1 MSVSL
6 SGSRLAIATC
16 SLYPTV
22 YPDDVYF
29 VDVLKRLGVQP
40 TFCIWNDPAVDWAA
54 FDAVLIRTVWDYFQH
69 YAAFL
74 AWLDM
79 LDRLGVPTI
88 NDTRLIRWNS
98 EKRYLLDLE
107 QQGVP
112 IIPTR
117 VAHGGNVSEILQ
129 SMSGQ
134 DVVIKP
140 TVSGGAWHTLRGKV
154 GSADFQQALARL
166 PTHLDYL
173 VQPFVPE
180 IASHGEWSLLYYAG
194 TYSHAVIKYPA
205 AGDYRVQTEHGG
217 TAAQTA
223 PDAAIVN
230 AADKALAAVAALGH
244 KEQAYVRVDGVMV
257 GGQFCIM
264 ELEFIEPLLHLTIR
278 PDAAERFAQHV
289 ADRLYRLQ
297 HERDNEATSAK
308 RGGKS

>member
-6 SGSRLAIATC
+6 SGYRLAIATC
-16 SLYPTV
+16 SLFPTV
-22 YPDDVYF
+22 HPDDVYF
-29 VDVLKRLGVQP
+29 VDVLERLGVQT

-54 FDAVLIRTVWDYFQH
+54 FDAVLIRTMWDYFQH
-69 YAAFL
+69 YSAFL
-74 AWLDM
+74 SWVES
-79 LDRLGVPTI
+79 LDRLGVPAI

-107 QQGVP
+107 RQGVP

-117 VAHGGNVSEILQ
+117 IGRGGHLSEVLP

-140 TVSGGAWHTLRGKV
+140 TVSGGAWHTLRGTV
-154 GSADFQQALARL
+154 GSADFQQALALL

-180 IASHGEWSLLYYAG
+180 IASHGEWSLLHFAG
-194 TYSHAVIKYPA
+194 IYSHAVIKYPA
-205 AGDYRVQTEHGG
+205 AGDYRVQQQHGG
-217 TAAQTA
+217 SATQAV

-244 KEQAYVRVDGVMV
+244 REQAYVRVDGVMV
-257 GGQFCIM
+257 DGQFRIM
-264 ELEFIEPLLHLTIR
+264 ELEFIEPFLHLAIR
-278 PDAAERFAQHV
+278 PDAAERFAEYII
-289 ADRLYRLQ
+289 DRLRRLKNGS
-297 HERDNEATSAK
+297 DNQIASANAGGTS
-308 RGGKS
+308 

>member
-16 SLYPTV
+16 SLFPAAH
-22 YPDDVYF
+22 PDDVYF
-29 VDVLKRLGVQP
+29 VEVLARLGAQP
-40 TFCIWNDPAVDWAA
+40 TFCRWNDPAVDWAA

-69 YAAFL
+69 YTVFL
-74 AWLDM
+74 TWLDT

-88 NDTRLIRWNS
+88 NDAHLIRWNS

-112 IIPTR
+112 IIPTN
-117 VAHGGNVSEILQ
+117 VAPAGKLSESLH
-129 SMSGQ
+129 SMLGQ

-140 TVSGGAWHTLRGKV
+140 TVSGGAWHTVRGTV

-166 PTHLDYL
+166 PAHLDYL

-180 IASHGEWSLLYYAG
+180 IASLGEWSLLYFAG

-205 AGDYRVQTEHGG
+205 AGDYRVQQEHGG
-217 TAAQTA
+217 TATQIV

-230 AADKALAAVAALGH
+230 AADKALAATTALGH
-244 KEQAYVRVDGVMV
+244 REQAYVRVDGVV
-257 GGQFCIM
+257 VNGQFRIM

-278 PDAAERFAQHV
+278 PDAAERFAEHV
-289 ADRLYRLQ
+289 VDRLHRLKNGHANQ
-297 HERDNEATSAK
+297 TVSAK
-308 RGGKS
+308 TGGTS

>member
-54 FDAVLIRTVWDYFQH
+54 FDAVLIRTIWDYFQH

-74 AWLDM
+74 TWLDT
-79 LDRLGVPTI
+79 LDQLGVPTI

-117 VAHGGNVSEILQ
+117 VAHGGKVSEALQ

-134 DVVIKP
+134 EMVIKP
-140 TVSGGAWHTLRGKV
+140 TVSGGAWHTVRGRV
-154 GSADFQQALARL
+154 GNADFQQTLARL

-180 IASHGEWSLLYYAG
+180 IASHGEWSLLYFAG

-217 TAAQTA
+217 TATQIV
-223 PDAAIVN
+223 PDVAIVD
-230 AADKALAAVAALGH
+230 AADKALAAVAGLGH
-244 KEQAYVRVDGVMV
+244 AEQAYVRVDGVMME
-257 GGQFCIM
+257 GQFRVM

-278 PDAAERFAQHV
+278 PDAAERFAQHI
-289 ADRLYRLQ
+289 ADRLHRLQ
-297 HERDNEATSAK
+297 NERNNRAASAK
-308 RGGKS
+308 CSGKP